1 MKKFTILAVASALA
15 LGTVASVPAMAKK
28 DKEEQSEEHA
38 PVSIGE
44 PEAGKGQI
52 VFFRSGGMGFA
63 MGCGVNEN
71 DVRVSALGA
80 GKYFVIQTEPGTH
93 TYTAKSESKDVLTLE
108 IDPGETYYVRCTIK
122 MGIMVGRPN
131 LSPSTKEEFDK
142 ASSKLKYV
150 DADDFGPKK

>member
-1 MKKFTILAVASALA
+1 MKKIMIITALSALA
-15 LGTVASVPAMAKK
+15 LGTMVSGPVAAKK
-28 DKEEQSEEHA
+28 AKEEQSAEHA
-38 PVSIGE
+38 PISIGE

-80 GKYFVIQTEPGTH
+80 GKYFVIQATPGTH
-93 TYTAKSESKDVLTLE
+93 SYTAKSESKDVLTLE
-108 IDPGETYYVRCTIK
+108 VDPGETYYVRCTIK